1 MGGQV
6 HVERK
11 RFGLRILQGRGRGD
25 SIQIMLFIYNNFL
38 VQVPIRVA
46 AYNICEMRI
55 VCAFCELSFQC
66 GA

>member
-1 MGGQV
+1 
-6 HVERK
+6 
-11 RFGLRILQGRGRGD
+11 
-25 SIQIMLFIYNNFL
+25 MLFIYNNFL